1 MSFLSFYDVFK
12 SHTHF
17 PTWCHHSSS
26 RRLHPLRPLPS
37 HSGIHSFI
45 HSSFLEFEFHSMHW
59 NRNIAKRRL
68 TIDDTIQIEKN
79 VPPLLARRVELNLS
93 NTSTILLVEING
105 NTVHMA
111 ATIVECISRRYWKR
125 WPASNPSLV
134 CFGKW

>member
-1 MSFLSFYDVFK
+1 MTFSN
-12 SHTHF
+12 HTRIS
-17 PTWCHHSSS
+17 PRGVTTV
-26 RRLHPLRPLPS
+26 RLVDYTLCGPS
-37 HSGIHSFI
+37 HPIQAFIHSFI
-45 HSSFLEFEFHSMHW
+45 LLLEFEVHSMHW

>member
-1 MSFLSFYDVFK
+1 MTFSNHTRISPRGVATVALRLVDYTLCGHAHPIHVF
-12 SHTHF
+12 
-17 PTWCHHSSS
+17 
-26 RRLHPLRPLPS
+26 
-37 HSGIHSFI
+37 IHSFI
-45 HSSFLEFEFHSMHW
+45 PLLEFEFHSMHW

-111 ATIVECISRRYWKR
+111 ATIVECISRGYWKR
-125 WPASNPSLV
+125 WPVSNPSLV